1 MSSHKWQ
8 YWPAPWRK
16 GSGKGQSN
24 QPYFNNKGRG
34 KGQEKGGKSDS
45 QQHKQQDNQRF
56 PKYDQARTS
65 QQHFLEISSDAG
77 QSTADDGLVKELQKC
92 VNVARKAEQK
102 VSSLQKQLQTK
113 HTQWENF
120 QLELKQTFIKEQQR
134 FQQDVHRL
142 NAELVSAEESQAEAR
157 AVVRGAARGEGLAQI
172 GPSEEMERQWM
183 SKVQAWEQEG
193 HQEDKTPPD
202 AILRRALEA
211 AAATTPASSA
221 ELRTPLRPTRTG
233 IASPCRSQLPH
244 CQGSG
249 GIGGRSNAQSSLA
262 RSAETAPTYTMGA
275 TTSPQARTDPYMAP
289 KTAQRPPRRIAAT
302 SPEGTHRTSVK
313 DQSKAKTPLHT
324 PSPGLSLADKL
335 EARRIA
341 MTGPQVG
348 DMTGAV
354 LAPHNASAGEAGH
367 TGLPPAPSDSVPENT
382 ELGNI
387 SSGQPQSFLLYDD
400 GDLSDAAEEE
410 LSDMEMWYHN
420 QFGHSGRQDLQEL
433 E

>member
-1 MSSHKWQ
+1 MSSYKWQ

-16 GSGKGQSN
+16 GSGKGQHQQHS
-24 QPYFNNKGRG
+24 NNKGRG

-45 QQHKQQDNQRF
+45 QPYKQQDIQRF

-134 FQQDVHRL
+134 FQQDVQRL

-172 GPSEEMERQWM
+172 RPSEEMERQWM
-183 SKVQAWEQEG
+183 SKAQTWEQEG

-202 AILRRALEA
+202 AVLRRALEA
-211 AAATTPASSA
+211 ATATTPAGSV
-221 ELRTPLRPTRTG
+221 EMRTPLRPTRTG
-233 IASPCRSQLPH
+233 IASPCRNQLPH
-244 CQGSG
+244 GQGNGGTGEQSNVQSG
-249 GIGGRSNAQSSLA
+249 LVRSVEA
-262 RSAETAPTYTMGA
+262 APTYTMGA
-275 TTSPQARTDPYMAP
+275 TISPQARTDPYMAP
-289 KTAQRPPRRIAAT
+289 KTAPRPPRRIAAT

-324 PSPGLSLADKL
+324 PSPGMSLADKL
-335 EARRIA
+335 EARRLA
-341 MTGPQVG
+341 MTGLQDG
-348 DMTGAV
+348 DMPGAAFV
-354 LAPHNASAGEAGH
+354 PRSASALDAGH
-367 TGLPPAPSDSVPENT
+367 AGPPPAAGDYAPEDK
-382 ELGNI
+382 EPGNI
-387 SSGQPQSFLLYDD
+387 SGGQPQTFLLYDD
-400 GDLSDAAEEE
+400 GDLSDTAEED

-420 QFGHSGRQDLQEL
+420 KFGNSGRQDLQEL